1 MEKWLGTFDSL
12 GQTFDSSGEC
22 FASLRSEKQLSPS
35 ESKVCPL
42 ESKVCLT
49 IFPSLA
55 SIFHVVGTYIT
66 NGRFLLQKSWAIL
79 IQERSWPYYNNQ
91 GRYSKVKYDVLFAS
105 ENPLTVFYKRS
116 ILKLSL
122 SAHLARACVLSSLSF
137 REKVY
142 SKQTFFRG
150 KNMAAAVTPMIN
162 GISPYYTHLDYP
174 YVIWPFFIHPK

>member
-55 SIFHVVGTYIT
+55 SIFHVVGTYI
-66 NGRFLLQKSWAIL
+66 LLSVVA
-79 IQERSWPYYNNQ
+79 
-91 GRYSKVKYDVLFAS
+91 
-105 ENPLTVFYKRS
+105 
-116 ILKLSL
+116 
-122 SAHLARACVLSSLSF
+122 
-137 REKVY
+137 
-142 SKQTFFRG
+142 
-150 KNMAAAVTPMIN
+150 
-162 GISPYYTHLDYP
+162 
-174 YVIWPFFIHPK
+174 

>member
-1 MEKWLGTFDSL
+1 MKKNVSYHMKKLNLPGIEKWLGTFDSL

-66 NGRFLLQKSWAIL
+66 LASVAFSPSHSFPTYSYVR
-79 IQERSWPYYNNQ
+79 ERC
-91 GRYSKVKYDVLFAS
+91 
-105 ENPLTVFYKRS
+105 
-116 ILKLSL
+116 
-122 SAHLARACVLSSLSF
+122 H
-137 REKVY
+137 
-142 SKQTFFRG
+142 
-150 KNMAAAVTPMIN
+150 KNRQN
-162 GISPYYTHLDYP
+162 
-174 YVIWPFFIHPK
+174 

>member
-55 SIFHVVGTYIT
+55 SIFHVVGTYILT
-66 NGRFLLQKSWAIL
+66 QLTKYGAYLLSTLRCL
-79 IQERSWPYYNNQ
+79 IEGYAR
-91 GRYSKVKYDVLFAS
+91 LF
-105 ENPLTVFYKRS
+105 
-116 ILKLSL
+116 I
-122 SAHLARACVLSSLSF
+122 
-137 REKVY
+137 
-142 SKQTFFRG
+142 
-150 KNMAAAVTPMIN
+150 
-162 GISPYYTHLDYP
+162 
-174 YVIWPFFIHPK
+174 

>member
-55 SIFHVVGTYIT
+55 SIFHVVGTYILDGLRQ
-66 NGRFLLQKSWAIL
+66 NNLDIPRFYYLVVLNPGVFFLPKYALL
-79 IQERSWPYYNNQ
+79 
-91 GRYSKVKYDVLFAS
+91 
-105 ENPLTVFYKRS
+105 
-116 ILKLSL
+116 
-122 SAHLARACVLSSLSF
+122 
-137 REKVY
+137 
-142 SKQTFFRG
+142 
-150 KNMAAAVTPMIN
+150 
-162 GISPYYTHLDYP
+162 
-174 YVIWPFFIHPK
+174 

>member
-55 SIFHVVGTYIT
+55 SIFHVVGTYIQQSLIT
-66 NGRFLLQKSWAIL
+66 MAVFGFFHLKSL
-79 IQERSWPYYNNQ
+79 
-91 GRYSKVKYDVLFAS
+91 KVEKSTKNDPQWS
-105 ENPLTVFYKRS
+105 YKTPCS
-116 ILKLSL
+116 I
-122 SAHLARACVLSSLSF
+122 
-137 REKVY
+137 KV
-142 SKQTFFRG
+142 
-150 KNMAAAVTPMIN
+150 I
-162 GISPYYTHLDYP
+162 
-174 YVIWPFFIHPK
+174 